1 MYEIC
6 LGLISRNRNLIMI
19 LLLICCKM
27 NHVILHTILLA
38 TLAKQNDYKKFV
50 CKRDHVCGPWAS
62 RGCVVLI

>member
-38 TLAKQNDYKKFV
+38 TLAKKNDYKKFV
-50 CKRDHVCGPWAS
+50 CAKGIMFVAPELHE
-62 RGCVVLI
+62 VV